1 MKEKLKII
9 ISCKKALVFLL
20 LSLVAVFLLSCTV
33 VAPAYV
39 SPLSRTY
46 GSSLGYQAMARR
58 LKKPFRVETEKVV
71 KHTFVQTHVGEGMM
85 ASQEILVPIIPM
97 SRVRKVHVVEGQ
109 FVKKGDLLIELDE
122 SLAKIKL
129 SSAELAAKTAGEEL
143 GRVDIGSAYV
153 LAQERPEKDKIEMA
167 TARGELNVIS
177 EKLNIYKKLL
187 NDGSISRNEYLEIQL
202 KYNDAKKRFDTAK
215 FYFEMSSKGQR
226 KSMNIAK
233 NAVSEARNALQAKG
247 HDLGNHKIFS
257 SADGIVERILIHEGE
272 YNQDS
277 GRPAIIL
284 ASGLWFEAHLDQV
297 SIGQVSKGD
306 ISKIYLE
313 AFPGRVFKGRVSQ
326 INPIVSYNAGGPEIN
341 RPIRPRGSSTPEWP
355 STFAVRIHLDAKKG
369 VKLFPGLTGFA
380 RLTTEN
386 SLNSISKKAVTSLSI
401 SSGIVAVPNGE
412 TFELKSVATGISDES
427 RVEILSGLSLK
438 DTVISSGREGLEK
451 GDLVSLGKKSS
462 LEEKHS

>member
-1 MKEKLKII
+1 MKEKIKII
-9 ISCKKALVFLL
+9 VSCKKALAFLL
-20 LSLVAVFLLSCTV
+20 ISLAAVFLLSCTV

-46 GSSLGYQAMARR
+46 SSSLGYQAMARR
-58 LKKPFRVETEKVV
+58 LKKPFQIKTEQVA

-97 SRVRKVHVVEGQ
+97 SRVKKVYVVEGQ

-129 SSAELAAKTAGEEL
+129 SSAELATETAGEEL

-153 LAQERPEKDKIEMA
+153 LAQERPEKDKIEMI

-177 EKLNIYKKLL
+177 EKLSIYKKLL
-187 NDGSISRNEYLEIQL
+187 NDGSISRNEYLEIEL
-202 KYNDAKKRFDTAK
+202 KYHAVKKRFDTAK
-215 FYFEMSSKGQR
+215 FHFEMSSKGQK

-233 NAVSEARNALQAKG
+233 NAVSEARNALKAKG
-247 HDLGNHKIFS
+247 HELDNHKVFA

-306 ISKIYLE
+306 VSKIYLE
-313 AFPGRVFKGRVSQ
+313 AFPGRVFEGHVSQ

-355 STFAVRIHLDAKKG
+355 STFAVRIHLNIKAG
-369 VKLFPGLTGFA
+369 IKLFPGLTGFA
-380 RLTTEN
+380 RLTTKKK
-386 SLNSISKKAVTSLSI
+386 LDSISKKAITSLSV
-401 SSGIVAVPNGE
+401 SSGIVAVPHGG
-412 TFELKSVATGISDES
+412 TFELKSVKTGLSDET
-427 RVEILSGLSLK
+427 RVEILSGLSLA
-438 DTVISSGREGLEK
+438 DTVINSGHEGLKE
-451 GDLVSLGKKSS
+451 GDIVSFNTKTI
-462 LEEKHS
+462 